1 MKWQFEN
8 GIPIYL
14 QILRKMRT
22 EIASGAYPPGGK
34 LPPVRELALEAGVN
48 PNTMQRAFA
57 ELERDGLVF
66 SQRTSGRFVTEDEE
80 ALRQIRRSLSEEIIN
95 EMCTRLTHLG
105 MDRNEIRA
113 AVDAWAVGNQPPGEP
128 EKESDSE
135 GESNPGRESN
145 SVSELNPEW
154 ETRPEKMTGPGKDT
168 EKEPAVKA
176 EKEAE

>member
-57 ELERDGLVF
+57 ELERDGLIHNISDAGIVYSPKATYVF
-66 SQRTSGRFVTEDEE
+66 VMFFYHPDQLVFDPTNLMASQIS
-80 ALRQIRRSLSEEIIN
+80 N
-95 EMCTRLTHLG
+95 
-105 MDRNEIRA
+105 
-113 AVDAWAVGNQPPGEP
+113 AVYQYFNQ
-128 EKESDSE
+128 
-135 GESNPGRESN
+135 SN
-145 SVSELNPEW
+145 
-154 ETRPEKMTGPGKDT
+154 
-168 EKEPAVKA
+168 
-176 EKEAE
+176 

>member
-80 ALRQIRRSLSEEIIN
+80 ALRQIRKLLMSCVR
-95 EMCTRLTHLG
+95 
-105 MDRNEIRA
+105 
-113 AVDAWAVGNQPPGEP
+113 V
-128 EKESDSE
+128 
-135 GESNPGRESN
+135 
-145 SVSELNPEW
+145 
-154 ETRPEKMTGPGKDT
+154 
-168 EKEPAVKA
+168 
-176 EKEAE
+176 